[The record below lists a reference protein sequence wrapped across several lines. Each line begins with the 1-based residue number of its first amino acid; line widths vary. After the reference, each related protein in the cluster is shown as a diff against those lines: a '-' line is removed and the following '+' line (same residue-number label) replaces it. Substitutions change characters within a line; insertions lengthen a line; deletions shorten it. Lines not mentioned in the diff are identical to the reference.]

1 MNVAFNDWIPVLEG
15 GRERLASIRDALSN
29 EKIIDL
35 AVLPHQRVAAMRLLM
50 CVAHAALDGPKDY
63 EEWEK
68 ARKRLPGA
76 VQAYLSD
83 HKDLFE
89 LFHPD
94 FPWLQVKDLGGKD
107 ITPLSHLDFTLTK
120 GGNPKVFNYQDIPDR
135 PHADRPKAALDLI
148 TYLNFA
154 LQGAGPK
161 ARWQGKDTPVAGQP
175 SGPCG
180 PAIAHCFLRGR
191 NLLETLC
198 LNLVTHEEIERHGVG
213 MGRPVWEQFPRSRGD
228 KDAISNATGT
238 YLGSL
243 VPLTRLIR
251 ILPDGNGMYCGL
263 GFIFRSLTEE
273 EGKNVDGPQGGVVL
287 LPTAAI
293 VVEKAKNGGVE
304 IRKYVTVDKNKAL
317 WRELPAIIVK
327 RSSEK
332 SDDGSVWALSNI
344 PVDSP
349 CDIHVCS
356 FISEKGI
363 KQKIHKIVESVFH
376 VPAAVREHSGV
387 YSDGVQNAE
396 RVAQALGGA
405 IIKYCKSLS
414 AKGKG
419 LADRAGEF
427 YWTLVE
433 GSLPLLVAH
442 IEAIGTDDFTPTG
455 VTWRNSLTR
464 AARDVYETMCGREG
478 PGRLQAYMKGL
489 KHLTKRIQQITG
501 GIENVR
507 VSE

>member
-1 MNVAFNDWIPVLEG
+1 MNVAFDDWIPVLEG
-15 GRERLASIRDALSN
+15 GRERLTSICDALSN

-35 AVLPHQRVAAMRLLM
+35 TVLPHQRVAVMRLLM
-50 CVAHAALDGPKDY
+50 CVAHAALDGPRDY
-63 EEWEK
+63 EEWVK
-68 ARKRLPGA
+68 ARGRLPEA
-76 VQAYLSD
+76 VQTYLGAR
-83 HKDLFE
+83 KDLFE
-89 LFHPD
+89 LFHPER
-94 FPWLQVKDLGGKD
+94 PWLQVKDLEGKD

-120 GGNPKVFNYQDIPDR
+120 GGNPKVFNYQDTPDR
-135 PHADRPKAALDLI
+135 PRADLPKAALDLI

-175 SGPCG
+175 CGPCG

-198 LNLVTHEEIERHGVG
+198 FNLVTHEEIERRGVG

-243 VPLTRLIR
+243 IPLTRLIR
-251 ILPDGNGMYCGL
+251 ILPAAGGMYCGL

-273 EGKNVDGPQGGVVL
+273 EGKNVDGSQSGVVL

-293 VVEKAKNGGVE
+293 VVEKAKKGGAE
-304 IRKYVTVDKNKAL
+304 KRKYVTADKNKAL

-327 RSSEK
+327 RSSEG
-332 SDDGSVWALSNI
+332 SADGGVWALGNI
-344 PVDSP
+344 PVESP

-376 VPAAVREHSGV
+376 VPAAVREHSEV
-387 YSDGVQNAE
+387 YSDGVQQAE
-396 RVAQALGGA
+396 NTGRMLAAA
-405 IIKYCKSLS
+405 ILEYYKSLS
-414 AKGKG
+414 VKGKG
-419 LADRAGEF
+419 LADRVGEF
-427 YWTLVE
+427 YWTLAE
-433 GSLPLLVAH
+433 GNLPLLVAH
-442 IEAIGTDDFTPTG
+442 VEAIGTDDFTPTG

-464 AARDVYETMCGREG
+464 AAWDVYETMCGQDG
-478 PGRLQAYMKGL
+478 PRRLRAYMKGL
-489 KHLTKRIQQITG
+489 KCLPKYIQQTQ
-501 GIENVR
+501 E
-507 VSE
+507 E